1 MLEIGVVELGLS
13 PDEFWELSWYEW
25 GLYILRQKKHAETE
39 KFIFETGW
47 EQTRQLWATLINI
60 NSPKGKGVK
69 PSDLIKLS
77 FDDNKFTQIKR
88 KTPEEVEA
96 KFNKKKHGS

>member
-1 MLEIGVVELGLS
+1 MLEIGVVNLGLS

-25 GLYILRQKKHAETE
+25 GLYVLRDNRQSDNAKFKIETS
-39 KFIFETGW
+39 W
-47 EQTRQLWATLINI
+47 EQTRTLWATLINI

-77 FDDNKFTQIKR
+77 FDDVKPVNNKDF
-88 KTPEEVEA
+88 
-96 KFNKKKHGS
+96 KFGDKVKKFKEKL

>member
-25 GLYILRQKKHAETE
+25 GLYILRHNKQTERETF
-39 KFIFETGW
+39 KFETGW
-47 EQTRQLWATLINI
+47 DQTRKLWATLINI

-69 PSDLIKLS
+69 ESDLIKLS
-77 FDDNKFTQIKR
+77 YDKKEVKR

-96 KFNKKKHGS
+96 KFKKNVS

>member
-1 MLEIGVVELGLS
+1 MLEIGVVNLGLS

-25 GLYILRQKKHAETE
+25 GLYILRQKAKTE
-39 KFIFETGW
+39 EQKFDFENAW
-47 EQTRQLWATLINI
+47 DRTRQLWAILINI

-77 FDDNKFTQIKR
+77 YDSADLSGIKR
-88 KTPEEVEA
+88 RTPEEVEA
-96 KFNKKKHGS
+96 KFKKKK

>member
-1 MLEIGVVELGLS
+1 MLEIGVSELGLS

-25 GLYILRQKKHAETE
+25 GLYILRQKKRIEHES
-39 KFIFETGW
+39 FSHETGW

-69 PSDLIKLS
+69 PTDLIKLS
-77 FDDNKFTQIKR
+77 WDKDKDFKQGERVSKF
-88 KTPEEVEA
+88 KT
-96 KFNKKKHGS
+96 KL